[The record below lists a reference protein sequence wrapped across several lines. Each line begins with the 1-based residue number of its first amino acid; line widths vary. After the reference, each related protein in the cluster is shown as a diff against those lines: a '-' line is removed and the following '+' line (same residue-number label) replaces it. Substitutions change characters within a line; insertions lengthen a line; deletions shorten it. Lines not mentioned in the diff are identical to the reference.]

1 MTNPQTWTL
10 LGAGIALVGGMMAMM
25 FHMNFHYI
33 RRQFESFEARMGAR
47 FDKVDNGLE
56 RVEDRLDGVE
66 GRLHG
71 VETELTRMDRDIQ
84 GIAEKAVRDEAT

>member
-1 MTNPQTWTL
+1 
-10 LGAGIALVGGMMAMM
+10 MM

-33 RRQFESFEARMGAR
+33 RSQFESFEVRMGAR
-47 FDKVDNGLE
+47 FDKVDNRLE

-66 GRLHG
+66 GRLDR

-84 GIAEKAVRDEAT
+84 GIAERVFRDEGR